1 MAGSVYNIINQKFK
15 ECLAL
20 EYNELIRK
28 YPEFIYHGYD
38 ITEQDNG
45 IKVVYHFE
53 TVGLTEFHPYWIL
66 PETGIDRNDPVFEEF
81 IFSLGMVELV
91 SYWKAACPPLVRVE
105 CGYLSDEQIEWWKKL
120 YYHGLGEF
128 FYTNGV
134 DTDMKRF
141 MTIETAGVERKRT
154 VASKK
159 ELSGCMIPVGGGKDS
174 IVSLHVL
181 SQYGNTQDNMCFMM
195 NHRNSAFASALLA
208 GYRPEDIYRPKR
220 YLDRTIV
227 ELNKQGFLN
236 GHTPLSALIAFAAS
250 MSAYICGKKY
260 VALSNESS
268 ANEASVAG
276 SDVNHQYS
284 KSFEFE
290 KDFAEYLNKF
300 IPCGVKYFSLLRPLS
315 EIQIAAIF
323 AELKE
328 YHPVF
333 RSCNA
338 GNAGTKFDTWC
349 LDCSKCLFVVMILS
363 PFLSDDEIKD
373 IFRINLLNS
382 GSDKMK
388 GYFEQLIGLH
398 ESKPFECVGSVDEIN
413 FAMCLAISKR
423 LARGDK
429 LPYLLEYYMT
439 TPAYQ
444 KYKDSPN
451 IYADYFDEVNLIPED
466 MKQCVRDCAKSC
478 KW

>member
-1 MAGSVYNIINQKFK
+1 MDYK
-15 ECLAL
+15 
-20 EYNELIRK
+20 ELIGK
-28 YPEFIYHGYD
+28 YAEFIYHGYD
-38 ITEQDNG
+38 ITELDEK
-45 IKVVYHFE
+45 IKIVYNFE
-53 TVGLTEFHPYWIL
+53 TVGLTEFHPYWVF
-66 PETGIDRNDPVFEEF
+66 PRNGIDIGDPVFEEF
-81 IFSLGMVELV
+81 VFSLGMVELV
-91 SYWKAACPPLVRVE
+91 SYWKAACPPNVHVE
-105 CGYLSDEQIEWWKKL
+105 CGYLSDEQKAWWKKL

-134 DTDMKRF
+134 ETDIDRF
-141 MTIETAGVERKRT
+141 MKIETSGAYKKRSVT
-154 VASKK
+154 AEKK
-159 ELSGCMIPVGGGKDS
+159 LSGCMIPVGGGKDS

-181 SQYGNTQDNMCFMM
+181 SRYGSVEDNMCFMM
-195 NHRNSAFASALLA
+195 NHRNSAFASALIA
-208 GYRPEDIYRPKR
+208 GYRPEKIYRPKR

-227 ELNKQGFLN
+227 ELNRQGFLN

-260 VALSNESS
+260 VVLSNESS
-268 ANEASVAG
+268 ANEASVSG
-276 SDVNHQYS
+276 SDINHQYS

-290 KDFAEYLNKF
+290 KDFAGYIDKY

-323 AELKE
+323 AGLKE

-349 LDCSKCLFVVMILS
+349 LECSKCLFVTMILS
-363 PFLSDDEIKD
+363 PFLTDEEIKD

-382 GSDKMK
+382 KSDTMK
-388 GYFEQLIGLH
+388 KYFEQLIGLH

-423 LARGDK
+423 NERGET

-439 TPAYQ
+439 TPAYV

-451 IYADYFDEVNLIPED
+451 IYANYFDEINLIPED
-466 MKQCVRDCAKSC
+466 MKKYVRECADEC